1 MTNDELQKRLAEIE
15 TKRGQ
20 LKAREQDALT
30 QLANAE
36 RKAETRR
43 KIIAGGWMLSR
54 LQSMTEQTRITFLK
68 TIKDTD
74 AGLFPDLF
82 TKSEID
88 AANER
93 ARIAKEKAKEER
105 NRMGALKKAT

>member
-43 KIIAGGWMLSR
+43 KIIAGGWILSV
-54 LQSMTEQTRITFLK
+54 LK
-68 TIKDTD
+68 DMPKTTAGFRRSIKDTD
-74 AGLFPDLF
+74 AGLFADLF
-82 TKSEID
+82 TKEEID

-93 ARIAKEKAKEER
+93 VRIARANAKLEKER
-105 NRMGALKKAT
+105 RGALQKAA

>member
-43 KIIAGGWMLSR
+43 KIIAGGWILSV
-54 LQSMTEQTRITFLK
+54 LK
-68 TIKDTD
+68 DMPKTTAGFMRSIKDTD

-88 AANER
+88 SANER
-93 ARIAKEKAKEER
+93 ARIAKAKAKEER
-105 NRMGALKKAT
+105 DKRGALKKAT

>member
-1 MTNDELQKRLAEIE
+1 MTSDELQKRLAEIE

-20 LKAREQDALT
+20 LKAREQDALM

-43 KIIAGGWMLSR
+43 KIIVGGWMLSR
-54 LQSMTEQTRITFLK
+54 LQSMTEQTRVMLSK
-68 TIKDTD
+68 SIKDTD

-82 TKSEID
+82 SKSEID

-93 ARIAKEKAKEER
+93 ARIAKAKAKEER
-105 NRMGALKKAT
+105 NRMGALKKST